1 MWPRCGTDTENSKSP
16 RSAAG
21 GELAF
26 LILNKVNPRE
36 RAMEIDGLQE
46 VKHLA

>member
-1 MWPRCGTDTENSKSP
+1 MRLRCGNDTENFESP

-26 LILNKVNPRE
+26 LLLNKVNPRE
-36 RAMEIDGLQE
+36 RAMEIYGLQE